1 MEMNLLRE
9 YIREF
14 LKENLSDKPIVF
26 TTSGEGVFLPSDH
39 PKHEEGKIPKGIIKI
54 PNEEEKKKILPIL
67 EKYGFWYEG
76 IGEGGAGGKVES
88 NWIEDTLGLESPK
101 SHGSFDDKV
110 GEYVGMEWGIVI
122 TSQPQ
127 KLIALG
133 SDTKTSSYDIFYR
146 ALVKGIVGNPMSESE
161 AKEFIELLKSDGLD
175 LENMTN
181 IKKAIGK
188 FDELAFEGNTT
199 ADGINK
205 DTNLGKFI
213 QDIQKKR
220 RAKIYSLAD
229 EKGGVF
235 FLGSDHLPAMKK
247 EMGGE

>member
-1 MEMNLLRE
+1 MKLLLE
-9 YIREF
+9 NWREF

-26 TTSGEGVFLPSDH
+26 TASGKGVFLPSDH
-39 PKHEEGKIPKGIIKI
+39 PKHEEGKIAKGIIKI
-54 PNEEEKKKILPIL
+54 PNEEEKAKILPIL
-67 EKYGFWYEG
+67 KNHGFWYEG
-76 IGEGGAGGKVES
+76 TGEGGGGGTVES
-88 NWIEDTLGLESPK
+88 NWIKDTLGFKSPK
-101 SHGSFDDKV
+101 SHGSFDDEV
-110 GEYVGMEWGIVI
+110 GEYEGMEWGIVV

-127 KLIALG
+127 KLIALE

-146 ALVKGIVGNPMSESE
+146 AMVKGIVGNPMSESE

-181 IKKAIGK
+181 IKEAIEK
-188 FDELAFEGNTT
+188 FDKLAFGGNTT

-235 FLGSDHLPAMKK
+235 FLGSDHLAAMKK
-247 EMGGE
+247 EMGGQ